1 LNRTSS
7 RAGANNDTTNQAAID
22 AGHLNAGQ
30 FEEAYDLAQGCMR
43 VWPTESRLTLMS
55 AYAAVELLEPLDD
68 ETLAILHEAECQD
81 WATLILRRAENHDD
95 ADATTPY
102 LQ

>member
-1 LNRTSS
+1 MPEEL
-7 RAGANNDTTNQAAID
+7 ALAIGLVW
-22 AGHLNAGQ
+22 GHLNAGQ

-68 ETLAILHEAECQD
+68 ETLAILHEAECRD